1 MKNNKEII
9 RMRMLAG
16 LITEGQYKKLIT
28 EVSISNWENI
38 DEYKSILEEYFDDY
52 SLENPKNFD
61 FEVFDDDYVQNSLAF
76 DIAKKAGFK
85 GSIRDL
91 FINEEDFDRYCNML
105 AKLFLLKHGAAMGS
119 IDKNDSKYQKEIQ
132 LLNTELPKLKSKAQ
146 STIDKLQIK
155 TIDKSQIKG
164 NTQTSFSGKKSKL
177 IDYTF
182 NITPDEI
189 DEYGTYDD
197 GVFEV
202 ESGDDSMADVY
213 DEIYNSETTG
223 MEWWEDDSVAP
234 FLSEFYD
241 YLLNKAAKEKYGND
255 TVIKYI

>member
-1 MKNNKEII
+1 MKNNKEIA

-28 EVSISNWENI
+28 EASTSNWESI
-38 DEYKSILEEYFDDY
+38 DEYKSMLEDFFDTYKDVLKNPEEFKDEVYFNGD
-52 SLENPKNFD
+52 LMNT
-61 FEVFDDDYVQNSLAF
+61 LAF
-76 DIAKKAGFK
+76 DIAQKAGFK
-85 GSIRDL
+85 GDYDAFLNENRD
-91 FINEEDFDRYCNML
+91 FQGYCNAL
-105 AKLFLLKHGAAMGS
+105 AQLFLLKHGAAIGVV
-119 IDKNDSKYQKEIQ
+119 DENDSEYKEYIQKAEKWIAYSK
-132 LLNTELPKLKSKAQ
+132 PKAQ
-146 STIDKLQIK
+146 ATINQLQNGG
-155 TIDKSQIKG
+155 S
-164 NTQTSFSGKKSKL
+164 TQTSFPGKKNNL

-213 DEIYNSETTG
+213 DEIYDSKATG
-223 MEWWEDDSVAP
+223 MKWWKDDSIAP

-241 YLLNKAAKEKYGND
+241 YLLNKAVKEKYGDD
-255 TVIKYI
+255 TVVEYI